1 MMAGTDEDGASQ
13 RSSLGRPRDP
23 HADEVIVDAA
33 AGVLAES
40 GPSGFTVDAVAA
52 RAGVG
57 KATIYRRWPSKLDLL
72 LSVSQ
77 QAAFEL
83 PDPDTGSLRDDFVL
97 HLTQLA
103 SKLRHTMAGRV
114 LPAIVAEA
122 AGNREMRDLVA
133 RLFEERRALA
143 LGMLH
148 RGTARGELPA
158 DTDLD
163 LLLDLLAGP
172 VFVRVLFTQMPVD
185 EATVERVVDTVL
197 GGVTGDRDA

>member
-1 MMAGTDEDGASQ
+1 MAGTGKDNPGQ
-13 RSSLGRPRDP
+13 PTSLGRPRDP
-23 HADEVIVDAA
+23 HADKVIVDAA
-33 AGVLAES
+33 ARVLAEL

-72 LSVSQ
+72 LSVSR

-83 PDPDTGSLRDDFVL
+83 PDPDTGSLRDDLVI
-97 HLTQLA
+97 HLARLA

-122 AGNREMRDLVA
+122 AGNREMRNLVA

-143 LGMLH
+143 LGMLQ
-148 RGTARGELPA
+148 RGMARGELPA

-172 VFVRVLFTQMPVD
+172 IFMRVLFTQMPVD
-185 EATVERVVDTVL
+185 EVTVERIVDTVVS
-197 GGVTGDRDA
+197 GVTGEPGA